1 MLKKQKTIKFKSG
14 ASEEMILVY
23 YFMGE
28 RLTYLPEKAMVG
40 IRALEAV
47 DLDTYVCGKDRI
59 PIISQNKAFFFCCFN
74 NWC

>member
-1 MLKKQKTIKFKSG
+1 M
-14 ASEEMILVY
+14 Y

-28 RLTYLPEKAMVG
+28 RLTDLPEKAMVG

-74 NWC
+74 NRC